1 MIVHTN
7 VGSAIRDLAPRRR
20 TQRKAL
26 RRALIRTYNICGEAF
41 YPRWRA
47 FFLDRAFQAQG
58 AGRLLACY
66 LDKRACQTPDE
77 LGKFWADQ
85 ALMPWLSAP
94 TKQRHVAESVEVAAG
109 FLRRLEAELCAER
122 ELRGMFS
129 CNGL

>member
-58 AGRLLACY
+58 AGPLLACY
-66 LDKRACQTPDE
+66 LEKRACQTPDE
-77 LGKFWADQ
+77 LVLGRSGID
-85 ALMPWLSAP
+85 ALVERSNEAAP
-94 TKQRHVAESVEVAAG
+94 
-109 FLRRLEAELCAER
+109 RR
-122 ELRGMFS
+122 
-129 CNGL
+129 